1 MCIVS
6 NKDIENLFSL
16 IEEMKKVLEDTDLN
30 HPLKPSFDLSLK
42 SFENFIND
50 NIAEKN

>member
-16 IEEMKKVLEDTDLN
+16 IEEMKKVLEDIDLN
-30 HPLKPSFDLSLK
+30 HPLKSSFDLSLK

-50 NIAEKN
+50 NIAEEN